1 MLTFDAKTSRARHRH
16 ARGAAVAFAGLI
28 AVSCSRSITS
38 SVSLLDPEW
47 PRSASPTVS
56 ISSAGVQ
63 PDLLHLDAPV
73 TVTVTNN
80 DGAAHRL
87 EPAPEL
93 GYGRCAEIEQLGTLQ
108 PGESAKVT
116 IERRRGHLRL
126 PRLGGARE
134 PELPGLHRRSL
145 TPMLDIPRPGRTS
158 RQRLPP
164 WGTALRVLVSATVAL
179 ALASPLASAC
189 DSTSCSLLTRGENVL
204 VPKKKFRLDLS
215 FGYTDESVLLSGSRE
230 VDTVLRPRVLLE
242 AKRILPDF
250 HSDIDG
256 FDRVL
261 QMDVTYGLGSRV
273 NLQASV
279 PLTIWQAHEVS
290 HGNFRGEYG
299 TQGIGDT
306 LVGARFALRP
316 RRLVAGFAVKVPT
329 GDHEV
334 GGEFG
339 GGIQDPVLQP
349 GTGAFDFV
357 GSLQYGWRIESLG
370 LNASVAGSY
379 QLTTTNDLDYRFGN
393 QAIAT
398 VGVARPLVGRLA
410 ASLQAKLYH
419 QGRNQYLGMGV
430 PSTGGTFVYLNPGVR
445 VSAAKGFSLYAFL
458 LLVPYR
464 HVNEAQLAPRIGVLT
479 GVSKLF

>member
-1 MLTFDAKTSRARHRH
+1 MLEIPH
-16 ARGAAVAFAGLI
+16 A
-28 AVSCSRSITS
+28 
-38 SVSLLDPEW
+38 SVE
-47 PRSASPTVS
+47 RRT
-56 ISSAGVQ
+56 
-63 PDLLHLDAPV
+63 
-73 TVTVTNN
+73 
-80 DGAAHRL
+80 
-87 EPAPEL
+87 
-93 GYGRCAEIEQLGTLQ
+93 
-108 PGESAKVT
+108 
-116 IERRRGHLRL
+116 RRRGRERL
-126 PRLGGARE
+126 PR
-134 PELPGLHRRSL
+134 
-145 TPMLDIPRPGRTS
+145 
-158 RQRLPP
+158 
-164 WGTALRVLVSATVAL
+164 WGTAWRALVYSALTL
-179 ALASPLASAC
+179 AATAPLASAC
-189 DSTSCSLLTRGENVL
+189 DSTSCSLLTRGENLL

-230 VDTVLRPRVLLE
+230 VSTVLRPRVLLE

-256 FDRVL
+256 FDRSL

-273 NLQASV
+273 NLSASV
-279 PLTIWQAHEVS
+279 PLALWQAHEVS
-290 HGNFRGEYG
+290 HGTFRGEYG
-299 TQGIGDT
+299 TEGLGDT

-316 RRLVAGFAVKVPT
+316 RRLVAGFAVKLPT

-334 GGEFG
+334 PGEFG
-339 GGIQDPVLQP
+339 GGIQDPILQP

-357 GSLQYGWRIESLG
+357 GSLQYGWRIDRLG
-370 LNASVAGSY
+370 LSASAAGSY

-398 VGVARPLVGRLA
+398 LGVARPLVGRLA

-419 QGRNQYLGMGV
+419 QGRNQYLGEGV

-464 HVNEAQLAPRIGVLT
+464 HVNEAQLAPRVGVLT